1 MTIRGVDAWK
11 AVGLLFL
18 AAVLQV
24 SIVAPLEVARGH
36 PDLVLVLVVA
46 IALLR
51 GPGLGAVGGFW
62 AGLVV
67 DVAALQTLGLS
78 SLLLTVAGYGAGRFG
93 EITSRSSPHPP
104 LVAAALATVGVVLGS
119 AMLHFMLGQG
129 APAGEVL
136 GGVLLPT
143 VALNLLLA
151 YPVYR
156 LSLRLFPVAAARERR
171 EAAAVA

>member
-1 MTIRGVDAWK
+1 MTTTHADAWK
-11 AVGLLFL
+11 AVALLFVG
-18 AAVLQV
+18 AILQV

-51 GPGLGAVGGFW
+51 GPVVGAVGGFW

-67 DVAALQTLGLS
+67 DVAALQMLGLS
-78 SLLLTVAGYGAGRFG
+78 SLLLTVAGYSAGRFG

-104 LVAAALATVGVVLGS
+104 IVAVALVTVGVVLGS
-119 AMLHFMLGQG
+119 AMLHFMLGLG
-129 APAGEVL
+129 ASAGEVL
-136 GGVLLPT
+136 LQVLLPT
-143 VALNLLLA
+143 LALNLLLA

-156 LSLRLFPVAAARERR
+156 LCRRVFGVRARERR
-171 EAAAVA
+171 EVSLAV